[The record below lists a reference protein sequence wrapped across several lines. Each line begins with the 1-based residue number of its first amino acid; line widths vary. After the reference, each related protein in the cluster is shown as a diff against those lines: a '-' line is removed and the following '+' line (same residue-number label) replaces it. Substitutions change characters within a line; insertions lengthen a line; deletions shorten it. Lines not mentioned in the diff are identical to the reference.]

1 MVLALGIIIIQNN
14 IPNFAKSAVAAV
26 VGETNLFLLI
36 CCIISPLILKPI
48 PATNMATNL
57 GTLLTSNICILSIL
71 NVNISFIEISS
82 RNPLATLNK
91 IDISDIKNIPCILIS
106 SKEQLESDKEYYQR
120 VMGFG
125 GEFIFAENLEEGRLF
140 VAGNKGFM
148 PVEDITF
155 TTRKDIPIKRIALC
169 RDEKQIKKD
178 LVVSKYKENFIKD
191 IKISDKEI
199 KAHYESHKDE
209 FKIQE
214 VRASQILISTLDDD
228 NKQVSKEEKE
238 KLKTKAEKLLNKVNN
253 GEDFNKLAKKYSDDK
268 NSGKNGG
275 DLGFFSKD
283 DKNIDFTKEVFK
295 LDKGKRVALIE
306 TSYGYHIVK
315 ITDKRTVTKSLEDS
329 KDDIKNKILNEKYS
343 KQIDSLYKKGKIT
356 IT

>member
-1 MVLALGIIIIQNN
+1 MKQEIIGMVNYLVKKTNGGKKLRKIVLMGLVALISINMVACNKSTVAKINDVKISKEEYKKTEDFLYATGIIENKDKNDQVNSDILSFIIDNEVVYQAAQEEVIKVKDFEVNEKFNN
-14 IPNFAKSAVAAV
+14 IK
-26 VGETNLFLLI
+26 ETIDENPAYKEKLKEAGINEEFL
-36 CCIISPLILKPI
+36 K
-48 PATNMATNL
+48 
-57 GTLLTSNICILSIL
+57 
-71 NVNISFIEISS
+71 
-82 RNPLATLNK
+82 
-91 IDISDIKNIPCILIS
+91 
-106 SKEQLESDKEYYQR
+106 
-120 VMGFG
+120 
-125 GEFIFAENLEEGRLF
+125 
-140 VAGNKGFM
+140 
-148 PVEDITF
+148 
-155 TTRKDIPIKRIALC
+155 
-169 RDEKQIKKD
+169 KQVKKD
-178 LVVSKYKENFIKD
+178 LVVSKYKENFLKD

-199 KAHYESHKDE
+199 KSYYEIHKDE

-268 NSGKNGG
+268 NSGKDGG
-275 DLGFFSKD
+275 DLGFFSKE

-295 LDKGKRVALIE
+295 LDKGKNATLIE

-329 KDDIKNKILNEKYS
+329 KDDIKYKILNEKYS

>member
-1 MVLALGIIIIQNN
+1 MKQEIIGMVNYLVKKTNGGKKLRKIVLMGLVALISINMVACNKSTVAKINDVKISKEEYKKTEDFLYATGTIENKDKNDQVNSDILSFIIDNEVVYQAAQEEGIKVKDFEVNEKFNN
-14 IPNFAKSAVAAV
+14 IK
-26 VGETNLFLLI
+26 ETIDENPAYKEKLKEAGINEEFL
-36 CCIISPLILKPI
+36 K
-48 PATNMATNL
+48 
-57 GTLLTSNICILSIL
+57 
-71 NVNISFIEISS
+71 
-82 RNPLATLNK
+82 
-91 IDISDIKNIPCILIS
+91 
-106 SKEQLESDKEYYQR
+106 
-120 VMGFG
+120 
-125 GEFIFAENLEEGRLF
+125 
-140 VAGNKGFM
+140 
-148 PVEDITF
+148 
-155 TTRKDIPIKRIALC
+155 
-169 RDEKQIKKD
+169 KQVKKD

>member
-1 MVLALGIIIIQNN
+1 MKQEIIGMVNYLVKKTNGGKKLRKIVLMGLVALISINMVACNKSTVAKINDVKISKDEYKKTEDFLYATGTIENKDKSNQVNSDILSFIIDNEVVYQAAQEEGIKVKDFEVNEKFNN
-14 IPNFAKSAVAAV
+14 IK
-26 VGETNLFLLI
+26 ETIDENPAYKEKLKEAGINEEFL
-36 CCIISPLILKPI
+36 K
-48 PATNMATNL
+48 
-57 GTLLTSNICILSIL
+57 
-71 NVNISFIEISS
+71 
-82 RNPLATLNK
+82 
-91 IDISDIKNIPCILIS
+91 
-106 SKEQLESDKEYYQR
+106 
-120 VMGFG
+120 
-125 GEFIFAENLEEGRLF
+125 
-140 VAGNKGFM
+140 
-148 PVEDITF
+148 
-155 TTRKDIPIKRIALC
+155 
-169 RDEKQIKKD
+169 KQVKKD

-329 KDDIKNKILNEKYS
+329 KDDIKYKILNEKYS

>member
-1 MVLALGIIIIQNN
+1 MKQEIIGMVNYLVKKTNGGKKLRKIVLMGLVALISINMVACNKSTVAKINDVKISKDEYKKTEDFLYATGTIENKDKSNQVNSDILSFIIDNEVVYQAAQEEGIKVKDFEVNEKFNN
-14 IPNFAKSAVAAV
+14 IK
-26 VGETNLFLLI
+26 ETIDENPAYKEKLKEAGINEEFL
-36 CCIISPLILKPI
+36 K
-48 PATNMATNL
+48 
-57 GTLLTSNICILSIL
+57 
-71 NVNISFIEISS
+71 
-82 RNPLATLNK
+82 
-91 IDISDIKNIPCILIS
+91 
-106 SKEQLESDKEYYQR
+106 
-120 VMGFG
+120 
-125 GEFIFAENLEEGRLF
+125 
-140 VAGNKGFM
+140 
-148 PVEDITF
+148 
-155 TTRKDIPIKRIALC
+155 
-169 RDEKQIKKD
+169 KQVKKD

-199 KAHYESHKDE
+199 KAYYESHKDE

>member
-1 MVLALGIIIIQNN
+1 MKQEIIGMVNYLVKKTNGGKKLRKIVLMGLVALISINMVACNKSTVAKINDVKISKDEYKKTEDFLYATGTIENKDKSNQVNSDILSFIIDNEVVYQAAQEEGIKVKDFEVNEKFNN
-14 IPNFAKSAVAAV
+14 IK
-26 VGETNLFLLI
+26 ETIDENPAYKEKLKEAGINEEFL
-36 CCIISPLILKPI
+36 K
-48 PATNMATNL
+48 
-57 GTLLTSNICILSIL
+57 
-71 NVNISFIEISS
+71 
-82 RNPLATLNK
+82 
-91 IDISDIKNIPCILIS
+91 
-106 SKEQLESDKEYYQR
+106 
-120 VMGFG
+120 
-125 GEFIFAENLEEGRLF
+125 
-140 VAGNKGFM
+140 
-148 PVEDITF
+148 
-155 TTRKDIPIKRIALC
+155 
-169 RDEKQIKKD
+169 KQVKKD

-199 KAHYESHKDE
+199 KSYYESHKDE

>member
-1 MVLALGIIIIQNN
+1 MKQEIIGMVNYLVKKTNGGKKLRKIVLMGLVALISINMVACNKSTVAKINDVKISKDEYKKTEDFLYATGTIENKDKNDQVNSDILSFIIDNEVVYQAAQEEGIKVKDFEVNEKFNN
-14 IPNFAKSAVAAV
+14 IK
-26 VGETNLFLLI
+26 ETIDENPAYKEKLKEAGINEEFL
-36 CCIISPLILKPI
+36 K
-48 PATNMATNL
+48 
-57 GTLLTSNICILSIL
+57 
-71 NVNISFIEISS
+71 
-82 RNPLATLNK
+82 
-91 IDISDIKNIPCILIS
+91 
-106 SKEQLESDKEYYQR
+106 
-120 VMGFG
+120 
-125 GEFIFAENLEEGRLF
+125 
-140 VAGNKGFM
+140 
-148 PVEDITF
+148 
-155 TTRKDIPIKRIALC
+155 
-169 RDEKQIKKD
+169 KQVKKD

>member
-1 MVLALGIIIIQNN
+1 MRKIVLMGLVALISINMVACNKSTVAKINDVKISKDEYKKTEDFLYATGTIESKDKSNQVNSDILSFIIDNEVVYQAAQEEGIKVKDFEVNEKFNN
-14 IPNFAKSAVAAV
+14 IK
-26 VGETNLFLLI
+26 ETIDENPAYKEKLKEAGINEEFL
-36 CCIISPLILKPI
+36 K
-48 PATNMATNL
+48 
-57 GTLLTSNICILSIL
+57 
-71 NVNISFIEISS
+71 
-82 RNPLATLNK
+82 
-91 IDISDIKNIPCILIS
+91 
-106 SKEQLESDKEYYQR
+106 
-120 VMGFG
+120 
-125 GEFIFAENLEEGRLF
+125 
-140 VAGNKGFM
+140 
-148 PVEDITF
+148 
-155 TTRKDIPIKRIALC
+155 
-169 RDEKQIKKD
+169 KQVKKD
-178 LVVSKYKENFIKD
+178 LIVSKYKENFLKD

-199 KAHYESHKDE
+199 KSYYEIHKDE

-275 DLGFFSKD
+275 DLGFFSKE

-295 LDKGKRVALIE
+295 LDKGKNAALIE

-315 ITDKRTVTKSLEDS
+315 ITDKRIVTKSLEDS
-329 KDDIKNKILNEKYS
+329 KDDIKYRILNEKYS

>member
-1 MVLALGIIIIQNN
+1 MKQEIIGMVNYLVKKTNGGKKLRKIVLMGLVALISINMVACNKSTVAKINDVKISKDEYKKTEDFLYATGTIESKDKSNQVNSDILSFIIDNEVVYQAAQEEGIKVKDFEVNEKFNN
-14 IPNFAKSAVAAV
+14 IK
-26 VGETNLFLLI
+26 ETIDENPAYKEKLKEAGINEEFL
-36 CCIISPLILKPI
+36 K
-48 PATNMATNL
+48 
-57 GTLLTSNICILSIL
+57 
-71 NVNISFIEISS
+71 
-82 RNPLATLNK
+82 
-91 IDISDIKNIPCILIS
+91 
-106 SKEQLESDKEYYQR
+106 
-120 VMGFG
+120 
-125 GEFIFAENLEEGRLF
+125 
-140 VAGNKGFM
+140 
-148 PVEDITF
+148 
-155 TTRKDIPIKRIALC
+155 
-169 RDEKQIKKD
+169 KQVKKD

>member
-1 MVLALGIIIIQNN
+1 MKQEIIGMVNYLVKKTNGGKKLRKIVLMGLVALISINMVACNKSTVAKINDVKISKDEYKKTEDFLYATGTIENKDKSNQVNSDILSFIIDNEVVYQAAQEEGIKVKDFEVNEKFNN
-14 IPNFAKSAVAAV
+14 IK
-26 VGETNLFLLI
+26 ETIDENPAYKEKLKEAGIDEDFL
-36 CCIISPLILKPI
+36 K
-48 PATNMATNL
+48 
-57 GTLLTSNICILSIL
+57 
-71 NVNISFIEISS
+71 
-82 RNPLATLNK
+82 
-91 IDISDIKNIPCILIS
+91 
-106 SKEQLESDKEYYQR
+106 
-120 VMGFG
+120 
-125 GEFIFAENLEEGRLF
+125 
-140 VAGNKGFM
+140 
-148 PVEDITF
+148 
-155 TTRKDIPIKRIALC
+155 
-169 RDEKQIKKD
+169 KQVKKD

>member
-1 MVLALGIIIIQNN
+1 MGLVALISINMVACNKSTVAKINDVKISKDEYKKTEDFLYATGTIESKDKSNQVNSDILSFIIDNEVVYQAAQEEGIKVKDFEVNEKFNN
-14 IPNFAKSAVAAV
+14 IK
-26 VGETNLFLLI
+26 ETIDEN
-36 CCIISPLILKPI
+36 PAYKEKLKEAGI
-48 PATNMATNL
+48 N
-57 GTLLTSNICILSIL
+57 
-71 NVNISFIEISS
+71 
-82 RNPLATLNK
+82 
-91 IDISDIKNIPCILIS
+91 
-106 SKEQLESDKEYYQR
+106 
-120 VMGFG
+120 
-125 GEFIFAENLEEGRLF
+125 EEVL
-140 VAGNKGFM
+140 K
-148 PVEDITF
+148 
-155 TTRKDIPIKRIALC
+155 
-169 RDEKQIKKD
+169 KQVKKD
-178 LVVSKYKENFIKD
+178 LVVSKYKENFLKD

-199 KAHYESHKDE
+199 KSYYESHKDE

-315 ITDKRTVTKSLEDS
+315 ITDKRIVTKSLEDS
-329 KDDIKNKILNEKYS
+329 KDDIKYGILNEKYS

>member
-1 MVLALGIIIIQNN
+1 MKQEIIGMVNYLVKKTNGGKKLRKIVLMGLVALISINMVACNKSTVAKINDVKISKDEYKKTEDFLYATGTIESKDKSNQVNSDILSFIIDNEVVYQAAQEEGIKVKDFEVNEKFNN
-14 IPNFAKSAVAAV
+14 IK
-26 VGETNLFLLI
+26 ETIDENPAYKEKLKEAGINEEFL
-36 CCIISPLILKPI
+36 K
-48 PATNMATNL
+48 
-57 GTLLTSNICILSIL
+57 
-71 NVNISFIEISS
+71 
-82 RNPLATLNK
+82 
-91 IDISDIKNIPCILIS
+91 
-106 SKEQLESDKEYYQR
+106 
-120 VMGFG
+120 
-125 GEFIFAENLEEGRLF
+125 
-140 VAGNKGFM
+140 
-148 PVEDITF
+148 
-155 TTRKDIPIKRIALC
+155 
-169 RDEKQIKKD
+169 KQVKKD

-199 KAHYESHKDE
+199 KSYYESHKDE

-268 NSGKNGG
+268 NSGKDGG
-275 DLGFFSKD
+275 DLGFFSKE

-295 LDKGKRVALIE
+295 LDKEKNAALIE

>member
-1 MVLALGIIIIQNN
+1 MKQEIIGMVNYLVKKTKGGKKLRKIVLMGLVALISINMVACNKSTVAKINDVKISKEEYKKTEDFLYATGTIENKDKNDQVNSDILSFIIDNEVVYQAAQEEGIKVKDFEVNEKFNN
-14 IPNFAKSAVAAV
+14 IK
-26 VGETNLFLLI
+26 ETIDENPAYKEKLKEAGINEEFL
-36 CCIISPLILKPI
+36 K
-48 PATNMATNL
+48 
-57 GTLLTSNICILSIL
+57 
-71 NVNISFIEISS
+71 
-82 RNPLATLNK
+82 
-91 IDISDIKNIPCILIS
+91 
-106 SKEQLESDKEYYQR
+106 
-120 VMGFG
+120 
-125 GEFIFAENLEEGRLF
+125 
-140 VAGNKGFM
+140 
-148 PVEDITF
+148 
-155 TTRKDIPIKRIALC
+155 
-169 RDEKQIKKD
+169 KQVKKD
-178 LVVSKYKENFIKD
+178 LIVSKYKENFLKD

-199 KAHYESHKDE
+199 KSYYEIHKDE

-253 GEDFNKLAKKYSDDK
+253 GEEFNKLAKKYSDDK

-275 DLGFFSKD
+275 DLGFFSKE

-295 LDKGKRVALIE
+295 LDKGKNATLIE

-329 KDDIKNKILNEKYS
+329 KDDIKYRILNEKYS

>member
-1 MVLALGIIIIQNN
+1 MKQEIIGMVNYLVKKTNGGKKLRKIVLMGLVALISINMVACNKSTVAKINDVKISKEEYKKTEDFLYATGTIENKDKNDQVNSDILSFIIDNEVVYQAAQEEVIKVKDFEVNEKFNN
-14 IPNFAKSAVAAV
+14 IK
-26 VGETNLFLLI
+26 ETIDENPAYKEKLKEAGINEEFL
-36 CCIISPLILKPI
+36 K
-48 PATNMATNL
+48 
-57 GTLLTSNICILSIL
+57 
-71 NVNISFIEISS
+71 
-82 RNPLATLNK
+82 
-91 IDISDIKNIPCILIS
+91 
-106 SKEQLESDKEYYQR
+106 
-120 VMGFG
+120 
-125 GEFIFAENLEEGRLF
+125 
-140 VAGNKGFM
+140 
-148 PVEDITF
+148 
-155 TTRKDIPIKRIALC
+155 
-169 RDEKQIKKD
+169 KQVKKD
-178 LVVSKYKENFIKD
+178 LVVSKYKENFLKD

-199 KAHYESHKDE
+199 KSYYEIHKDE

-214 VRASQILISTLDDD
+214 VRASQILISTLDDE

-268 NSGKNGG
+268 NSGKDGG
-275 DLGFFSKD
+275 DLGFFSKE

-295 LDKGKRVALIE
+295 LDKGKNATLIE

-329 KDDIKNKILNEKYS
+329 KDDIKYKILNEKYS

>member
-1 MVLALGIIIIQNN
+1 MRKIVLMGLVALISINMVACNKSTVAKINDVKISKEEYKKTEDFLYATGTIESKDKSNQVNSDILSFIIDNEVVYQAAQEEGIKVKDFEVNEKFNN
-14 IPNFAKSAVAAV
+14 IK
-26 VGETNLFLLI
+26 ETIDENPAYKEKLKEAGINEEFL
-36 CCIISPLILKPI
+36 K
-48 PATNMATNL
+48 
-57 GTLLTSNICILSIL
+57 
-71 NVNISFIEISS
+71 
-82 RNPLATLNK
+82 
-91 IDISDIKNIPCILIS
+91 
-106 SKEQLESDKEYYQR
+106 
-120 VMGFG
+120 
-125 GEFIFAENLEEGRLF
+125 
-140 VAGNKGFM
+140 
-148 PVEDITF
+148 
-155 TTRKDIPIKRIALC
+155 
-169 RDEKQIKKD
+169 KQIKKD

-199 KAHYESHKDE
+199 KSYYESHKDE

-253 GEDFNKLAKKYSDDK
+253 GEEFNKLAKKYSDDK
-268 NSGKNGG
+268 NSGKDGG
-275 DLGFFSKD
+275 DLGFFSKE

-295 LDKGKRVALIE
+295 LDKEKNAALIE

-329 KDDIKNKILNEKYS
+329 KDDIKYRILNEKYS

>member
-1 MVLALGIIIIQNN
+1 MKQEIIGMVNYLVKKTNGGKKLRKIVLMGLVALISINMVACNKSTVAKINDVKISKDEYKKTEDFLYATGTIENKDKSNQVNSDILSFIIDNEVVYQAAQEEGIKVKDFEVNEKFNN
-14 IPNFAKSAVAAV
+14 IK
-26 VGETNLFLLI
+26 ETIDENPAYKEKLKEAGINEEFL
-36 CCIISPLILKPI
+36 K
-48 PATNMATNL
+48 
-57 GTLLTSNICILSIL
+57 
-71 NVNISFIEISS
+71 
-82 RNPLATLNK
+82 
-91 IDISDIKNIPCILIS
+91 
-106 SKEQLESDKEYYQR
+106 
-120 VMGFG
+120 
-125 GEFIFAENLEEGRLF
+125 
-140 VAGNKGFM
+140 
-148 PVEDITF
+148 
-155 TTRKDIPIKRIALC
+155 
-169 RDEKQIKKD
+169 KQVKKD

-295 LDKGKRVALIE
+295 LDKGKNAALIE

-329 KDDIKNKILNEKYS
+329 KDDIKYRILNEKYS

>member
-1 MVLALGIIIIQNN
+1 MKQEIIGMVNYLVKKTNGGKKLRKIVLMGLVALISINMVACNKSTVAKINDVKISKDEYKKTEDFLYATGTIENKDKNDQVNSDILSFIIDNEVVYQAAQEEGIKVKDFEVNEKFNN
-14 IPNFAKSAVAAV
+14 IK
-26 VGETNLFLLI
+26 ETIDENPAYKEKLKEAGINEEFL
-36 CCIISPLILKPI
+36 K
-48 PATNMATNL
+48 
-57 GTLLTSNICILSIL
+57 
-71 NVNISFIEISS
+71 
-82 RNPLATLNK
+82 
-91 IDISDIKNIPCILIS
+91 
-106 SKEQLESDKEYYQR
+106 
-120 VMGFG
+120 
-125 GEFIFAENLEEGRLF
+125 
-140 VAGNKGFM
+140 
-148 PVEDITF
+148 
-155 TTRKDIPIKRIALC
+155 
-169 RDEKQIKKD
+169 KQVKKD

-199 KAHYESHKDE
+199 KAYYESHKDE

>member
-1 MVLALGIIIIQNN
+1 MKQEIIGMVNYLVKKTNGGKKLRKIVLMGLVALISINMVACNKNTVAKINDVKISKEEYKKTEDFLYATGTIESKDKSNQVNSDILSFIIDNEVVYQAAQEEGIKVKDFEVNEKFNN
-14 IPNFAKSAVAAV
+14 IK
-26 VGETNLFLLI
+26 ETIDENPAYKEKLKEAGINEEFL
-36 CCIISPLILKPI
+36 K
-48 PATNMATNL
+48 
-57 GTLLTSNICILSIL
+57 
-71 NVNISFIEISS
+71 
-82 RNPLATLNK
+82 
-91 IDISDIKNIPCILIS
+91 
-106 SKEQLESDKEYYQR
+106 
-120 VMGFG
+120 
-125 GEFIFAENLEEGRLF
+125 
-140 VAGNKGFM
+140 
-148 PVEDITF
+148 
-155 TTRKDIPIKRIALC
+155 
-169 RDEKQIKKD
+169 KQVKKD
-178 LVVSKYKENFIKD
+178 LIVSKYKENFLKD

-199 KAHYESHKDE
+199 KSYYESHKDE

-238 KLKTKAEKLLNKVNN
+238 KLKTKAEKLLNKVTN

-268 NSGKNGG
+268 NSGKDGG

-295 LDKGKRVALIE
+295 LDKGKNATLIE

-329 KDDIKNKILNEKYS
+329 KDDIKYRILNEKYS

>member
-1 MVLALGIIIIQNN
+1 MRKIVLMGLVALISINMVACNKSTVAKINDVKISKDEYKKTEDFLYATGTIESKDKSNQVNSDILSFIIDNEVVYQAAQEEGIKVKDFEVNEKFNN
-14 IPNFAKSAVAAV
+14 IK
-26 VGETNLFLLI
+26 ETIDENPAYKEKLKEAGINEEFL
-36 CCIISPLILKPI
+36 K
-48 PATNMATNL
+48 
-57 GTLLTSNICILSIL
+57 
-71 NVNISFIEISS
+71 
-82 RNPLATLNK
+82 
-91 IDISDIKNIPCILIS
+91 
-106 SKEQLESDKEYYQR
+106 
-120 VMGFG
+120 
-125 GEFIFAENLEEGRLF
+125 
-140 VAGNKGFM
+140 
-148 PVEDITF
+148 
-155 TTRKDIPIKRIALC
+155 
-169 RDEKQIKKD
+169 KQVKKD
-178 LVVSKYKENFIKD
+178 LVVSKYKENFLKD

-199 KAHYESHKDE
+199 KSYYESHKDE

-253 GEDFNKLAKKYSDDK
+253 GEEFNKLAKKYSDDK
-268 NSGKNGG
+268 NSGKDGG
-275 DLGFFSKD
+275 DLGFFSKE

-295 LDKGKRVALIE
+295 LDKGKNATLIE

-329 KDDIKNKILNEKYS
+329 KDDIKYRILNEKYS